1 MAMLVLGGSALL
13 LLLVSAPVF
22 IAILAPTLLSFD
34 LFGPPVPTMALTQ
47 QMMQGINKF
56 SLLAIPL
63 FMYSA
68 DIISKGEIGTR
79 LLRLVETTVGH
90 LTGGVAITTAVT
102 CALFGAV
109 SGIGTA
115 AILSIGPIV
124 YPVLLKQGYGARF
137 SAGLIL
143 AASTLAMLMPPSVS
157 MILYSLATNSSVGGV
172 FLSGLSAG
180 VVFMLLLTLY
190 CYVYAR
196 IRQTQRQSRAS
207 WRERFV
213 SLKEAGWSLGLPA
226 IIFGGIYAGTFTP
239 TEAASGAC
247 VYALFVETVV
257 YRKLKFRELVDVTE
271 RSAIVIASL
280 LILLTAGSALAY
292 FMTLQDVP
300 QQIAGLME
308 DSSRVEVLLSI
319 NVVFLIAGMFVD
331 PNSVIIVLTPLFAP
345 IAQGLAVDPLHLGA
359 VIVLNVAIGMM
370 TPPFGLNLFI
380 GMATFRVP
388 FVDICR
394 GILPYIGIALVAL
407 VLISYVPILTT
418 WLPRSLGL

>member
-1 MAMLVLGGSALL
+1 MAVLIFAFLALG

-22 IAILAPTLLSFD
+22 IAILAPTLLSFE
-34 LFGPPVPTMALTQ
+34 LFGPPLPAMALTQ

-63 FMYSA
+63 FMFSA
-68 DIISKGEIGTR
+68 DIISRGEISAR

-90 LTGGVAITTAVT
+90 LTGGVAITTTVT

-115 AILSIGPIV
+115 AIVSIGPIV
-124 YPVLLKQGYGARF
+124 YPALLKQGYSPGFA
-137 SAGLIL
+137 AGLIL
-143 AASTLAMLMPPSVS
+143 SASTLAMLVPPSVA
-157 MILYSLATNSSVGGV
+157 MILYSLVTTSSVGGV
-172 FLSGLSAG
+172 FLAGLSAG
-180 VVFMLLLTLY
+180 IVFMLLLAVY
-190 CYVYAR
+190 SYAYAR
-196 IRQTQRQSRAS
+196 MKNVGRQQRAS
-207 WRERFV
+207 WGERFD
-213 SLKEAGWSLGLPA
+213 SLKEAGWSLGLPI

-247 VYALFVETVV
+247 VYAMFVETVV
-257 YRKLKFRELVDVTE
+257 YRKLKFRELFDVTA
-271 RSAIVIASL
+271 RSAVAIASL

-300 QQIAGLME
+300 QVIAGLME
-308 DSSRVEVLLSI
+308 GSSLIEVLLSM

-345 IAQGLAVDPLHLGA
+345 IAQAVSIDPLHLGA

-370 TPPFGLNLFI
+370 TPPFGLNLFV
-380 GMATFRVP
+380 GMATFKVS
-388 FVDICR
+388 FLELCR
-394 GILPYIGIALVAL
+394 GILPFIGIALVAL
-407 VLISYVPILTT
+407 ALVSYVPTLVT
-418 WLPRSLGL
+418 WLPRVIGL

>member
-1 MAMLVLGGSALL
+1 MAMLLLAGSALL

-257 YRKLKFRELVDVTE
+257 YRKLKFRELVEVTE

-345 IAQGLAVDPLHLGA
+345 IAQALAVDPLHLGA

-407 VLISYVPILTT
+407 ILVTYAPILTT
-418 WLPRSLGL
+418 WLPRSVGL

>member
-1 MAMLVLGGSALL
+1 MAVLLFAFLALFLL
-13 LLLVSAPVF
+13 LISAPVF
-22 IAILAPTLLSFD
+22 IAILAPTLLSFE
-34 LFGPPVPTMALTQ
+34 LFGPPIPAMALTQ

-68 DIISKGEIGTR
+68 DIISRGEIGNR

-115 AILSIGPIV
+115 AIISIGPIV
-124 YPVLLKQGYGARF
+124 YPVLLKQGYSPGF

-143 AASTLAMLMPPSVS
+143 AASTLAMLVPPSVS

-180 VVFMLLLTLY
+180 VVFMVLLTIY
-190 CYVYAR
+190 CYIYAK
-196 IRQTQRQSRAS
+196 IKQTERQSRAS

-213 SLKEAGWSLGLPA
+213 SLKEAGWSLGLPV

-247 VYALFVETVV
+247 VYSIFVETVV
-257 YRKLKFRELVDVTE
+257 YRKLKFRDLLNVTE

-292 FMTLQDVP
+292 FMTLQDIP
-300 QQIAGLME
+300 QLISGFMQG
-308 DSSRVEVLLSI
+308 SSLIQVLLSI
-319 NVVFLIAGMFVD
+319 NGVFLVAGMFVD

-345 IAQGLAVDPLHLGA
+345 IAQAVSIDPLHLGA

-380 GMATFRVP
+380 GMATFRIP
-388 FVDICR
+388 FLEICR

-407 VLISYVPILTT
+407 VLVSYLPVLTT
-418 WLPRSLGL
+418 WLPRAVGL

>member
-1 MAMLVLGGSALL
+1 
-13 LLLVSAPVF
+13 
-22 IAILAPTLLSFD
+22 
-34 LFGPPVPTMALTQ
+34 
-47 QMMQGINKF
+47 
-56 SLLAIPL
+56 
-63 FMYSA
+63 
-68 DIISKGEIGTR
+68 
-79 LLRLVETTVGH
+79 
-90 LTGGVAITTAVT
+90 
-102 CALFGAV
+102 
-109 SGIGTA
+109 
-115 AILSIGPIV
+115 
-124 YPVLLKQGYGARF
+124 QGYGPRF

-196 IRQTQRQSRAS
+196 IKQTQRQSRAS
-207 WRERFV
+207 WQERFV

-247 VYALFVETVV
+247 VYSLFVETVV
-257 YRKLKFRELVDVTE
+257 YRKLKLRELVEVTE

-308 DSSRVEVLLSI
+308 GSSRVEVLLSI

-345 IAQGLAVDPLHLGA
+345 IAQALAVDPLHLGA

-407 VLISYVPILTT
+407 VLVSYVPILTT
-418 WLPRSLGL
+418 WLPRSVGL

>member
-1 MAMLVLGGSALL
+1 MAVLIFAFLALG

-22 IAILAPTLLSFD
+22 IAILAPTLLSFE
-34 LFGPPVPTMALTQ
+34 LFGPPLPAMALTQ

-63 FMYSA
+63 FMFSA
-68 DIISKGEIGTR
+68 DIISRGEISAR

-90 LTGGVAITTAVT
+90 LTGGVAITTTVT

-115 AILSIGPIV
+115 AIVSIGPIV
-124 YPVLLKQGYGARF
+124 YPALLKQGYSPGFA
-137 SAGLIL
+137 AGLIL
-143 AASTLAMLMPPSVS
+143 SASTLAMLVPPSVA
-157 MILYSLATNSSVGGV
+157 MILYSLVTTSSVGGV
-172 FLSGLSAG
+172 FLAGLSAG
-180 VVFMLLLTLY
+180 IVFMLLLAVY
-190 CYVYAR
+190 SYAYAR
-196 IRQTQRQSRAS
+196 MKNVGRQQRAS
-207 WRERFV
+207 WGERFD
-213 SLKEAGWSLGLPA
+213 SLKEAGWSLGLPI

-247 VYALFVETVV
+247 VYAMFVETVV
-257 YRKLKFRELVDVTE
+257 YRKLKFRELFDVTA
-271 RSAIVIASL
+271 RSAVAIASL

-300 QQIAGLME
+300 QIIAGLME
-308 DSSRVEVLLSI
+308 GSSLVEVLLSM

-345 IAQGLAVDPLHLGA
+345 IAQSVSIDPLHLGA

-370 TPPFGLNLFI
+370 TPPFGLNLFV
-380 GMATFRVP
+380 GMATFKVS
-388 FVDICR
+388 FLELCR
-394 GILPYIGIALVAL
+394 GILPFIGIALVAL
-407 VLISYVPILTT
+407 ALVSYVPTLVT
-418 WLPRSLGL
+418 WLPRVIGL

>member
-180 VVFMLLLTLY
+180 VIFMLLLTLY

>member
-1 MAMLVLGGSALL
+1 MAMLVFAGPALL

-22 IAILAPTLLSFD
+22 IAILAPTLLSFE
-34 LFGPPVPTMALTQ
+34 LFGSPVPTMALTQ

-63 FMYSA
+63 FMFSA

-124 YPVLLKQGYGARF
+124 YPMLLKQGYGPQF

-143 AASTLAMLMPPSVS
+143 AASTLAMLVPPSVS

-196 IRQTQRQSRAS
+196 IKQTQRQSRAS

-213 SLKEAGWSLGLPA
+213 SLREAGWSLGLPA

-257 YRKLKFRELVDVTE
+257 YRKLKLRELVDVTE

-308 DSSRVEVLLSI
+308 GSSRVEVLLSI

-345 IAQGLAVDPLHLGA
+345 IAQALAVDPLHLGA

-407 VLISYVPILTT
+407 MLVAYVPILTT